1 MRTLLTRFKQL
12 LPKSWALSVSI
23 LLLTAATPSLWAD
36 EVLFSTNF
44 SASAWSGITDICTSA
59 NAPDE
64 TYNGITF
71 HSNNS
76 TAKPFTVNQSAGTMT
91 WCNNNMGNKFYIAIP
106 ITGVNGSI
114 TISVSN
120 GTTSTRFNYVTKAE
134 SSISGSPGSG
144 TSTSSGAPST
154 VTISSLTASNYVVY
168 LGRQGSGSTTITSIT
183 ITTPGTACV
192 APTSVGIT
200 GTTSYT
206 EGGTIS
212 LTAAPT
218 GGTGTPSYQWY
229 KGGTA
234 SGNKISGATN
244 ATYTKASC
252 TTGDAG
258 NYYCEVK
265 TGSTCSTFSS
275 ACAISVTP
283 IPTSKT
289 IYLKPNSNWTQDGA
303 RFAVYYYNSM
313 NSNDGWVDLDLCDQF
328 YEAEIP
334 ADHDKCIICR
344 MNGSAS
350 GNDWTNRWNQ
360 TANLNVPTGAAV
372 CYTVPDG
379 AWSDSDD
386 SHWSAGPIGV
396 CVEGTWL
403 RFTGEPITLTARA
416 PGVTHFQWYK
426 GGTADENILA
436 GETSETLTILN
447 CSTSDAGTYYCKA
460 WAVES
465 SKLISEGFKVR
476 IPYITIQTPPDAQI
490 TDDRQEVA
498 LTRASED
505 AEEATCDIHLGTT
518 WTYEFNISDGFNMYV
533 NNGTMTSDNCTN
545 WNMWAWTDGQ
555 PWCRIFT
562 VKEGTYR
569 FNVSFS
575 NSSYTPIISSVIYP
589 PMSQAGGRPVY
600 IENTPNMGWNPNT
613 IYYRIGKG
621 IGNDGDGSN
630 WTEAKQMTLVPGT
643 ARFYQTTTSEW
654 ADNFWAWHIGND
666 QGNNNGNYSIYST
679 QSASYPITQSTN
691 FSGDEIPGGGIT
703 VYLGSSWEPGGDSK
717 NNNCAFYPYTHTP
730 GMLTHTATVGATTN
744 GSIRLN
750 WTDENN
756 VAQTATSTSSG
767 LAHTCYVQIT
777 AVPDDGYKIA
787 SLQVNGVDFTS
798 GNVHILDADATITA
812 TFVRNVVCP
821 AIGSGETVYKF
832 EVNSSVSDGNICSSG
847 NNPKSLTKPT
857 HLSALVGGT
866 LEGKITSGTSWNNL
880 AFASGRI
887 TYKNGDKGALIL
899 TLDCPIQEGDL
910 IRFNNYSGSNGK
922 YNYLRHTSNSTS
934 TGQLTLNA
942 SKNMAEIQ
950 QITATA
956 AFDGKTTL
964 YIVSGS
970 NTSGISYFEI
980 IRPCTITLNGNG
992 GTVGGEATKL
1002 LPAGLGDVISLPR
1015 ASKDFSRFLG
1025 WYDAPSGGTIVSN
1038 PYTVTGPVT
1047 LYAQYEDCPESGT
1060 RYKWE
1065 LKTDLTNGSLSAGVS
1080 GEADIE
1086 ANTDNYL
1093 ATLIGGTAT
1102 IHNRNNHIQIANNS
1116 QFSFDDNAPY
1126 IRVDMDCAI
1135 AAGDV
1140 FKTTIADNVFW
1151 ISLSTTRA
1159 STAILPV
1166 GTLKNTDIPAALVG
1180 AKTLYIWRG
1189 SGTPKI
1195 SYFEIMRPRKTT
1207 ITLSATGAYNH
1218 YTPSVE
1224 AIYGDAMPLIGTLPQ
1239 RVGYVFNGY
1248 FDAPN
1253 GGGTQYYD
1261 GLGHGLR
1268 DWDQD
1273 VSTATLYAYWVDPC
1287 NMAPTLTTIVPTV
1300 SVWDGKEVDLALVH
1314 LSCNYDTTGIH
1325 YSLASWS
1332 DNIAGCSFAY
1342 FDEKIYIQGTPA
1354 LGNALSVTKTI
1365 TFTMTND
1372 CSPASTYTVDATIRI
1387 YPADQKARL
1396 AYIITGT
1403 KGGEFNEYSTTN
1415 ESESSALLTYLR
1427 QFYTVNC
1434 VNGYATKDSAELAE
1448 YYKDYDLLIITDY
1461 LSTTEGYTNALGTLI
1476 DKKPILS
1483 FEAYVANLSNWHI
1496 GSNPKDPSPKVK
1508 DMRIL
1513 CAGHAIFKDA
1523 EGVDVVNESDTT
1535 VNVLSAFSDAGDA
1548 KGLQGFTINEAPD
1561 FIFLATVRDTSN
1573 TRDLIVCC
1581 ERQVVFTARLMLYG
1595 INFYEMGNLSNAGK
1609 VVMHQMIDY
1618 LLMTNET
1625 KVADCSLVF
1634 DNGQGNTTFNPGE
1647 YSGTGTPGDGLW
1659 STAANWAPGY
1669 NIVPTAYHPT
1679 RIIAEC
1685 HVDND
1690 FAHAGSVKVNKGRD
1704 ENGNVVDGKLIIE
1717 PTGGLTIAGIVQKV
1731 NDTRYASPV
1740 VIKAE
1745 DLLIKAD
1752 ANNNGALVYGNK
1764 ESDVR
1769 ATVQYYSRGSNALT
1783 NPVWQYMSIPF
1794 QANQTALSMFR
1805 DAWMCRWSEGS
1816 TDGLGGLWKWVDIN
1830 EVLIPFEGY
1839 CITQEAEKTYTF
1851 MGKLNLPVTT
1861 ELILD
1866 NVDTEGYAF
1875 AANSWTAPIKI
1886 QEMLPEDFTN
1896 AEQAI
1901 YIYHTGSYSTWYD
1914 IGGDPVSSKIDG
1926 IAQPGQY
1933 AVIPIHSSP
1942 YITGADSVIPAMQG
1956 FFVKTTPNT
1965 DARLKL
1971 VYNRVVYDSKY
1982 FKTSTQPMRAPSRH
1996 AAANDKPEVMV
2007 LSVRGNNYGDRV
2019 HILSRSDFSDAYEDG
2034 WDGRKIDGDAAAPK
2048 LAVLK
2053 QAGEMAVA
2061 AVPTAEERILSF
2073 RAGADTAYTFHFD
2086 YDGDLIYLYD
2096 QVTRQA
2102 TVIQTGNTYSFTATN
2117 QTQAQRF
2124 LITKNPPLAPT
2135 DLELVETENGLHI
2148 ENYARQRVEVE
2159 FYDMQG
2165 RLVQGFHSTEAI
2177 VDIAPQ
2183 LPIGVYMARIK
2194 AGDTVHVVKFIG
2206 KEGAL

>member
-12 LPKSWALSVSI
+12 LPKSWALIVSI

-44 SASAWSGITDICTSA
+44 SASAWSGITDICNSA
-59 NAPDE
+59 SAPDE

-76 TAKPFTVNQSAGTMT
+76 SAKPFTVNQSAGTMT

-168 LGRQGSGSTTITSIT
+168 LGRQGSGLTTIKSIT
-183 ITTPGTACV
+183 ITTPSTACV

-360 TANLNVPTGAAV
+360 TANLNVPTGSAV

-379 AWSDSDD
+379 VWSDSDD

-403 RFTGEPITLTARA
+403 RFTGEPITLTAKA
-416 PGVTHFQWYK
+416 PGATNFQWYHN
-426 GGTADENILA
+426 GTDEGHILT
-436 GETSETLTILN
+436 GETSATLTILN
-447 CSTSDAGTYYCKA
+447 CTAADGGRYYCRA
-460 WAVES
+460 WQDAEN
-465 SKLISEGFKVR
+465 KILSEAFEVK
-476 IPYITIQTPPDAQI
+476 IPYLEIQTPGKDGS
-490 TDDRQEVA
+490 DRQQVS
-498 LTRASED
+498 LTRASETD
-505 AEEATCDIHLGTT
+505 EFADCEIDLGVS
-518 WTYEFNISDGFNMYV
+518 WDYEFSISEYFSHHGNT
-533 NNGTMTSDNCTN
+533 GTMHSGNCTG
-545 WNMWAWTDGQ
+545 WTMNTTN
-555 PWCRIFT
+555 WCRIYT
-562 VKEGTYR
+562 SKEGTYH
-569 FNVSFS
+569 FHITFT
-575 NSSYTPIISSVIYP
+575 NSEWTPIVVSVTYP
-589 PMSQAGGRPVY
+589 PMDQDPNIPIY
-600 IENTPNMGWNPNT
+600 IENTTDMNWDSNT
-613 IYYRIGKG
+613 IYYRIGQGKEE
-621 IGNDGDGSN
+621 GSHSN
-630 WTEAKQMTLVPGT
+630 NFTYAKQMTLVPGT
-643 ARFYQTTTSEW
+643 ARFFYTTTPTTSEFSHE
-654 ADNFWAWHIGND
+654 FWAWHIGNNT
-666 QGNNNGNYSIYST
+666 GETGSYAIYNT
-679 QSASYPITQSTN
+679 QSGSAPITQSSN
-691 FSGDEIPGGGIT
+691 FSGNAIPAGGWT
-703 VYLGSSWEPGGDSK
+703 VYLNPSGGTGADGM
-717 NNNCAFYPYTHTP
+717 NNNCTFHSYTHTP

-750 WTDENN
+750 WTDEDN

-798 GNVHILDADATITA
+798 GNVHILDANATITA

-821 AIGSGETVYKF
+821 AIGSGESLYKF
-832 EVNSSVSDGNICSSG
+832 EVNSSVSGGNICSSG
-847 NNPKSLTKPT
+847 NNPQAITTPT
-857 HLSALVGGT
+857 QLSTLDGGT
-866 LEGKITSGTSWNNL
+866 LEGYITNSSSWNNL

-887 TYKNGDKGALIL
+887 TYANNDRGVLIL

-910 IRFNNYSGSNGK
+910 IRFNNYSSSNGK
-922 YNYLRHTSNSTS
+922 YNYLRHTSYSTS
-934 TGQLTLNA
+934 TDQLTLNA
-942 SKNMAEIQ
+942 SKNTADIQ
-950 QITATA
+950 QIIATA

-964 YIVSGS
+964 YIVPGS
-970 NTSGISYFEI
+970 RTTGISYFEI
-980 IRPCTITLNGNG
+980 IRPCVLTLDAGTNG
-992 GTVGGEATKL
+992 GTVGGGSSQELRAATN
-1002 LPAGLGDVISLPR
+1002 DVIALPHAFKDGYYFKGWF
-1015 ASKDFSRFLG
+1015 AS
-1025 WYDAPSGGTIVSN
+1025 PSGGDAVAN
-1038 PYTVTGPVT
+1038 PYTVTGSTT
-1047 LYAQYEDCPESGT
+1047 LYAQFEDCPNAGT
-1060 RYKWE
+1060 LYKFE
-1065 LKTDLTNGSLSAGVS
+1065 VGTGLTNGSVTANGVDF
-1080 GEADIE
+1080 EFTTA
-1086 ANTDNYL
+1086 NYL
-1093 ATLIGGTAT
+1093 ETIVGGTLSTGGSAASKVL
-1102 IHNRNNHIQIANNS
+1102 IAGTNS
-1116 QFSFDDNAPY
+1116 ISVTSNDAYLKIDL
-1126 IRVDMDCAI
+1126 DCAI
-1135 AAGDV
+1135 EDGDV
-1140 FKTTIADNVFW
+1140 FR
-1151 ISLSTTRA
+1151 STVSSYTAWVSVATSRT
-1159 STAILPV
+1159 STVMLPI
-1166 GTLKNTDIPAALVG
+1166 GTLQQTAIPAALVG
-1180 AKTLYIWRG
+1180 AKTLYIWKG
-1189 SGTPKI
+1189 SGSTNI
-1195 SYFEIMRPRKTT
+1195 SYFEIMRPRRTT

-1268 DWDQD
+1268 NWDQD

-1300 SVWDGKEVDLALVH
+1300 SVWDGKDVDLALVQ

-1387 YPADQKARL
+1387 YPADQKARV

-1403 KGGEFNEYSTTN
+1403 KGGEFDEYSTTN

-1508 DMRIL
+1508 DMKIL

-1535 VNVLSAFSDAGDA
+1535 VNVLSALSDAGEA
-1548 KGLQGFTINEAPD
+1548 KGLQGFIINEAPD
-1561 FIFLATVRDTSN
+1561 FIFLATIRDATN
-1573 TRDLIVCC
+1573 KRDLIVCC

-1609 VVMHQMIDY
+1609 IVMHQMIDY

-1685 HVDND
+1685 HVNND

-1740 VIKAE
+1740 VIRAE

-1769 ATVQYYSRGSNALT
+1769 ATVQYYSRGSDALT

-1866 NVDTEGYAF
+1866 NVDGDGYAF

-1886 QEMLPEDFTN
+1886 QEMADEDFVN
-1896 AEQAI
+1896 AERAI
-1901 YIYHTGSYSTWYD
+1901 YIYHTGSYSTWETS
-1914 IGGDPVSSKIDG
+1914 GDPVSSKDG
-1926 IAQPGQY
+1926 AIAQPGQY

-2007 LSVRGNNYGDRV
+2007 LNVRGNNYGDRV

-2053 QAGEMAVA
+2053 QVGEMAVA
-2061 AVPTAEERILSF
+2061 AVPTAEERYLSF

>member
-12 LPKSWALSVSI
+12 LPKSWALIAVATLQILFATDIKATDVTISFTFSLTCKPQNGLDCIDGGQKYGTLSCVSASSNRAIIRNSSPLTITATKTGWSVKSVS
-23 LLLTAATPSLWAD
+23 LSWRSGYAATLEELSVSNATLTNLSTITCDAGATSVILSSTRTNNNAQLTGVSLVYTDAASCTNITPGLSYTPSTIIAGN
-36 EVLFSTNF
+36 T
-44 SASAWSGITDICTSA
+44 ASPTVTGNPGSGAVSYAITSA
-59 NAPDE
+59 TP
-64 TYNGITF
+64 
-71 HSNNS
+71 
-76 TAKPFTVNQSAGTMT
+76 AGCATINT
-91 WCNNNMGNKFYIAIP
+91 T
-106 ITGVNGSI
+106 TGVVTGNAEGSVTVTATVAASGAYCSGSATANI
-114 TISVSN
+114 TISP
-120 GTTSTRFNYVTKAE
+120 A
-134 SSISGSPGSG
+134 
-144 TSTSSGAPST
+144 
-154 VTISSLTASNYVVY
+154 
-168 LGRQGSGSTTITSIT
+168 
-183 ITTPGTACV
+183 
-192 APTSVGIT
+192 
-200 GTTSYT
+200 
-206 EGGTIS
+206 
-212 LTAAPT
+212 
-218 GGTGTPSYQWY
+218 
-229 KGGTA
+229 
-234 SGNKISGATN
+234 
-244 ATYTKASC
+244 
-252 TTGDAG
+252 
-258 NYYCEVK
+258 
-265 TGSTCSTFSS
+265 
-275 ACAISVTP
+275 
-283 IPTSKT
+283 PTSKT

-360 TANLNVPTGAAV
+360 TANLNVPTGSAV

-403 RFTGEPITLTARA
+403 RFTGEPITLTAKA
-416 PGVTHFQWYK
+416 PGATNFQWYHN
-426 GGTADENILA
+426 GTDEGHILT
-436 GETSETLTILN
+436 GETSATLTILN
-447 CSTSDAGTYYCKA
+447 CTAADGGRYYCRA
-460 WAVES
+460 WQDAEN
-465 SKLISEGFKVR
+465 KILSEAFEVK
-476 IPYITIQTPPDAQI
+476 IPYLEIQTPGKDGA
-490 TDDRQEVA
+490 DRQQVGF
-498 LTRASED
+498 TRASETD
-505 AEEATCDIHLGTT
+505 EFADCEIDLGVS
-518 WTYEFNISDGFNMYV
+518 WDYEFSISEYFSHHGNT
-533 NNGTMTSDNCTN
+533 GTMHSGNCTG
-545 WNMWAWTDGQ
+545 WTMNTTN
-555 PWCRIFT
+555 WCRIYT
-562 VKEGTYR
+562 SKEGTYH
-569 FNVSFS
+569 FHITFT
-575 NSSYTPIISSVIYP
+575 NSEWTPIVVSVTYP
-589 PMSQAGGRPVY
+589 PMNQDPNIPIY
-600 IENTPNMGWNPNT
+600 IENTTDMNWDPNT
-613 IYYRIGKG
+613 IYYRIGQGKEE
-621 IGNDGDGSN
+621 GSHSN
-630 WTEAKQMTLVPGT
+630 NFTYAKQMTLVPGT
-643 ARFYQTTTSEW
+643 ARFFYTTTPTTSEFSHE
-654 ADNFWAWHIGND
+654 FWAWHIGNNT
-666 QGNNNGNYSIYST
+666 GETGSYAIYNT
-679 QSASYPITQSTN
+679 QSGSAPITQSSN
-691 FSGDEIPGGGIT
+691 FSGNAIPAGGWT
-703 VYLGSSWEPGGDSK
+703 VYLNPSGGTGADDM
-717 NNNCAFYPYTHTP
+717 NNNCTFHSYTHTP

-812 TFVRNVVCP
+812 TFVRNVTCP
-821 AIGSGETVYKF
+821 DPNSGETLYKF

-847 NNPKSLTKPT
+847 HNPQAITTPT
-857 HLSALVGGT
+857 QLSTLDGGT
-866 LEGKITSGTSWNNL
+866 LEGYITNNSSWNNL
-880 AFASGRI
+880 TFASGRI
-887 TYKNGDKGALIL
+887 TYANNDRGVLIL

-942 SKNMAEIQ
+942 SKNTAEIQ
-950 QITATA
+950 QIIATA
-956 AFDGKTTL
+956 AFDGETTL
-964 YIVSGS
+964 YIVPGS
-970 NTSGISYFEI
+970 RTTGISYFEI
-980 IRPCTITLNGNG
+980 IRPCTIILNGNG

-1002 LPAGLGDVISLPR
+1002 LPAVPGDVLSLPH
-1015 ASKDFSRFLG
+1015 AFKDGSRFLG

-1047 LYAQYEDCPESGT
+1047 LYAQYEDCPDGGT
-1060 RYKWE
+1060 MYKWE
-1065 LKTDLTNGSLSAGVS
+1065 VATGLTNGSVTANGVDF
-1080 GEADIE
+1080 EFTTA
-1086 ANTDNYL
+1086 NYL
-1093 ATLIGGTAT
+1093 ETIVGGTLSTGGSAASKVL
-1102 IHNRNNHIQIANNS
+1102 IAGTNS
-1116 QFSFDDNAPY
+1116 ISITSSDAYLKIDL
-1126 IRVDMDCAI
+1126 DCAI
-1135 AAGDV
+1135 EDGDV
-1140 FKTTIADNVFW
+1140 FR
-1151 ISLSTTRA
+1151 STVSSYTAWVSVATSRT
-1159 STAILPV
+1159 STAILPI
-1166 GTLKNTDIPAALVG
+1166 GTLQQTAIPAALVG
-1180 AKTLYIWRG
+1180 AKTLYIWKG
-1189 SGTPKI
+1189 SGNTNI
-1195 SYFEIMRPRKTT
+1195 SYFEIMRPRRTT

-1403 KGGEFNEYSTTN
+1403 EGGGFNQY
-1415 ESESSALLTYLR
+1415 ESADETASATLLTYLR

-1434 VNGYATKDSAELAE
+1434 VNGYATQDSAELAE

-1461 LSTTEGYTNALGTLI
+1461 LMTSKGYTNALGTLI

-1483 FEAYVANLSNWHI
+1483 FEAYVADLSNWHI

-1508 DMRIL
+1508 NMKIL

-1535 VNVLSAFSDAGDA
+1535 VNVLSALSDAEDA

-1573 TRDLIVCC
+1573 KRDLIVCC

-1634 DNGQGNTTFNPGE
+1634 DNGQGNGSFNPGE

-1685 HVDND
+1685 HVNND

-1740 VIKAE
+1740 VIRAE

-1816 TDGLGGLWKWVDIN
+1816 TDELGGLWKWVDIN

-1866 NVDTEGYAF
+1866 NVDGDGYAF

-1901 YIYHTGSYSTWYD
+1901 YIYHTGSYSTWETS
-1914 IGGDPVSSKIDG
+1914 GDPVSSKDG
-1926 IAQPGQY
+1926 AIAQPGQY

-1965 DARLKL
+1965 DAKLKL
-1971 VYNRVVYDSKY
+1971 VYNRVVYDSEY
-1982 FKTSTQPMRAPSRH
+1982 FKTSTQPMRAPARH
-1996 AAANDKPEVMV
+1996 NAASDKPEVMV

-2048 LAVLK
+2048 LAVIK

-2061 AVPTAEERILSF
+2061 AVPTAEERYLSF

-2135 DLELVETENGLHI
+2135 DLELVEKENGLHI